1 MSGNLFPKKSRIR
14 SKQMKFIY
22 IYETPESKKQGL
34 IKIGDANDVKKRI
47 EEQFNNA
54 SAFDASSLQ
63 YTVLYQEEAIKTD
76 GTEFRDHA
84 IHTALESKG
93 YFKHQIISENEV
105 LKSKTEWFKVD
116 LDKAIHLI
124 EQFKKGKK
132 PEEID
137 IERFQEFPMRPEQQK
152 AVNQTIAYFNKQAQH
167 STIEMLW
174 NAKMRF
180 GKTFTAYQ
188 LAKAMRLSK
197 VLILTYKPAV
207 EDAWQK
213 DLEHHIDFNEYVF
226 LRRES
231 LNSIEEYLG
240 KNKKVVAF
248 ASYQD
253 LLGTKDDDNDIKD
266 KHQQLFNTDW
276 DIVIIDEFHYGA
288 GTKKAKEILAEQ
300 VQTKSELKELEK
312 EFYSDEDEE
321 IIEEQI
327 SEEIA
332 KIVDKTLSSTYR
344 LYLSGTPF
352 KAIADSKFE
361 REAIF
366 NWTYTDE
373 QKAKARWIEE
383 HPGQADKN
391 PYRSLPQIQ
400 LYLYKVSDDLIKTG
414 VQEGK
419 DEFSLNHFFKA
430 KNKKFLHPEA
440 VQKWLN
446 LISGVIRPHEEV
458 ADEIYDEVRYEPS
471 QYPFDHEGDLCKELD
486 HTLWYLN
493 RVDSAYALKEMLEN
507 HAVFKTYHVILAAG
521 KEMKSGVDAVQPVL
535 DAIDSNEKTI
545 TISVGKLTTGV
556 SIPKWKA
563 VLFLRDTDSP
573 ENYFQTAFR
582 AQTPYSNK
590 LTGYLKQVC
599 YIFDFSPNRSLR
611 LLTSYSEKLS
621 TDSHLTTSEEKISE
635 FIRYLPVL
643 KVQGNQMLSMDAREV
658 LTFDLSGIDAKGL
671 GERFVER
678 KNIIVTRE
686 TIDAINA
693 TEQTQQR
700 CQEIFDRIKIFKK
713 FTGASDN
720 DMKNS
725 DVTVADL
732 DANNKKV
739 KKLET
744 KETAGDKEEKQKQ
757 KELDQAEKELK
768 SEREKVR
775 ELLRTLLSRV
785 PIFMYLTDATE
796 ENLEQV
802 LIETEKDL
810 FRKATGITVDDFR
823 YLKDIGLIKVDSIDG
838 YILKFLQL
846 ENQNYDI
853 NNVMNS

>member
-1 MSGNLFPKKSRIR
+1 M
-14 SKQMKFIY
+14 
-22 IYETPESKKQGL
+22 
-34 IKIGDANDVKKRI
+34 
-47 EEQFNNA
+47 
-54 SAFDASSLQ
+54 
-63 YTVLYQEEAIKTD
+63 
-76 GTEFRDHA
+76 
-84 IHTALESKG
+84 
-93 YFKHQIISENEV
+93 
-105 LKSKTEWFKVD
+105 
-116 LDKAIHLI
+116 
-124 EQFKKGKK
+124 
-132 PEEID
+132 
-137 IERFQEFPMRPEQQK
+137 
-152 AVNQTIAYFNKQAQH
+152 
-167 STIEMLW
+167 
-174 NAKMRF
+174 
-180 GKTFTAYQ
+180 
-188 LAKAMRLSK
+188 
-197 VLILTYKPAV
+197 
-207 EDAWQK
+207 
-213 DLEHHIDFNEYVF
+213 
-226 LRRES
+226 
-231 LNSIEEYLG
+231 
-240 KNKKVVAF
+240 
-248 ASYQD
+248 
-253 LLGTKDDDNDIKD
+253 
-266 KHQQLFNTDW
+266 
-276 DIVIIDEFHYGA
+276 
-288 GTKKAKEILAEQ
+288 
-300 VQTKSELKELEK
+300 
-312 EFYSDEDEE
+312 
-321 IIEEQI
+321 
-327 SEEIA
+327 
-332 KIVDKTLSSTYR
+332 YR

-373 QKAKARWIEE
+373 QKAKAKWNEDN
-383 HPGQADKN
+383 PGDLEKN
-391 PYRSLPQIQ
+391 PYRPLPQIQ
-400 LYLYKVSDDLIKTG
+400 LFLYKVSEDIIS
-414 VQEGK
+414 VGK
-419 DEFSLNHFFKA
+419 KEDRDEFSLNHFFKA

-446 LISGVIRPHEEV
+446 LISGVTRPHHEI
-458 ADEIYDEVRYEPS
+458 ADEIADEIRVEPS
-471 QYPFDHEGDLCKELD
+471 QYPFDHEGRLHKELD

-507 HAVFKTYHVILAAG
+507 HAVFKTYHIILAAG
-521 KEMKSGVDAVQPVL
+521 KEMKSGVEAVQPVIDEI
-535 DAIDSNEKTI
+535 DANERTI

-590 LTGYLKQVC
+590 LMGYLKEIC
-599 YIFDFSPNRSLR
+599 YVFDFSPNRSLR

-643 KVQGNQMLSMDAREV
+643 KVQGNQMISMDAREV

-671 GERFVER
+671 GERFIDR

-700 CQEIFDRIKIFKK
+700 CQDIFDRIKMFKK

-720 DMKNS
+720 EMKNS

-732 DANNKKV
+732 DANNKQI

-744 KETAGDKEEKQKQ
+744 KETSGEKEEKKKQ

-775 ELLRTLLSRV
+775 ELLRTLLSRI

-810 FRKATGITVDDFR
+810 FRKTTGITVDDFR
-823 YLKDIGLIKVDSIDG
+823 YLKDIGLIKVESIDG
-838 YILKFLQL
+838 YILKFIQL

-853 NNVMNS
+853 NNVMEL